1 MKYGKDKSVFL
12 FSKVILIILFI
23 FAVTGTVFAGQTI
36 DEARSK
42 WIGVSINKLIEKHGY
57 PDQSFTAPNG
67 NTVYVVIKNIKKLYP
82 VPVFKQPERKEVDM
96 YNTKTGAY
104 SYGTTTSGGGWT
116 VEQQMQKSECAGYFE
131 INKDKII
138 VEVKFKGDEC
148 PQ

>member
-1 MKYGKDKSVFL
+1 MKYGKEKSVFL
-12 FSKVILIILFI
+12 FSKAIWVILFI

-67 NTVYVVIKNIKKLYP
+67 NTVYVVIKNVRKLYP
-82 VPVFKQPERKEVDM
+82 VSVFRQPERKEVDM

-104 SYGTTTSGGGWT
+104 SYGTTTTGGGWT

-131 INKDKII
+131 VNKDKII

>member
-12 FSKVILIILFI
+12 YSKAILVILFI
-23 FAVTGTVFAGQTI
+23 FAVTGTVSAGQTI
-36 DEARSK
+36 DEVRSK

-67 NTVYVVIKNIKKLYP
+67 NTVYVVIKNVKKLYP
-82 VPVFKQPERKEVDM
+82 VPVFRQPDRKEVDM

-104 SYGTTTSGGGWT
+104 SYGTTTTGGGWT

-131 INKDKII
+131 VNKDKVI

>member
-12 FSKVILIILFI
+12 FSKAILVILFI

-67 NTVYVVIKNIKKLYP
+67 NTVYVVIKNVKKLYP
-82 VPVFKQPERKEVDM
+82 VPVFRQPDRKEVDI

-104 SYGTTTSGGGWT
+104 SYGTTTTGGGWT

-131 INKDKII
+131 VNKDKII

>member
-1 MKYGKDKSVFL
+1 MKYGKEKIVFL
-12 FSKVILIILFI
+12 FSKAILVILFI

-36 DEARSK
+36 DDVRSK

-67 NTVYVVIKNIKKLYP
+67 NTVYVVIKNVRKLYP
-82 VPVFKQPERKEVDM
+82 VPVFKQPDRKEVDM

-104 SYGTTTSGGGWT
+104 SYGTTTTGGGWT

-131 INKDKII
+131 VNSDKVI

>member
-1 MKYGKDKSVFL
+1 MKYVNSKSVFIY
-12 FSKVILIILFI
+12 SKVILAVLFI
-23 FAVTGTVFAGQTI
+23 FTVTDTAFAGQTL
-36 DEARSK
+36 DDVRKK

-67 NTVYVVIKNIKKLYP
+67 NTVYVVIKNVKKLYP
-82 VPVFKQPERKEVDM
+82 VPVFRQPERKEVDV

-116 VEQQMQKSECAGYFE
+116 VEQQMMKSECAGYFE

>member
-1 MKYGKDKSVFL
+1 MKYVKSKSVFIY
-12 FSKVILIILFI
+12 SKIILAVLFI
-23 FAVTGTVFAGQTI
+23 FTVTDTAFAGQTL
-36 DEARSK
+36 DDVRKK

-67 NTVYVVIKNIKKLYP
+67 NTVYVVIKNVKKLYP
-82 VPVFKQPERKEVDM
+82 VPVFRQPERKEVDM

-116 VEQQMQKSECAGYFE
+116 VEQQMMKSECAGYFE

>member
-1 MKYGKDKSVFL
+1 MKYRKDNNVFL
-12 FSKVILIILFI
+12 YSKAILVILFI
-23 FAVTGTVFAGQTI
+23 FTVTGTVFAGQTI
-36 DEARSK
+36 DDVRSK

-82 VPVFKQPERKEVDM
+82 VPVFKQPDRKEVDLF
-96 YNTKTGAY
+96 NTKTGAY
-104 SYGTTTSGGGWT
+104 SYGTTTTGGGWT

-131 INKDKII
+131 VNKDKVI

>member
-1 MKYGKDKSVFL
+1 MKYGKDKSAFL
-12 FSKVILIILFI
+12 YSKVILVILFI
-23 FAVTGTVFAGQTI
+23 FAVTSTVSAGQTI
-36 DEARSK
+36 DEVRSK

-57 PDQSFTAPNG
+57 PDQSYTAPNG

-96 YNTKTGAY
+96 FNTKTGAY
-104 SYGTTTSGGGWT
+104 SYGTTTTGGGWT

-131 INKDKII
+131 VNKDKVI

>member
-12 FSKVILIILFI
+12 FSKVILVILFI

>member
-1 MKYGKDKSVFL
+1 MNYGKEKSVFL
-12 FSKVILIILFI
+12 YSKAILVILFI

-67 NTVYVVIKNIKKLYP
+67 NTVYVVIKNVRKLYP
-82 VPVFKQPERKEVDM
+82 VSVFRQPDRKEVDM

-104 SYGTTTSGGGWT
+104 SYGTTTTGGGWT

-131 INKDKII
+131 VNKDKII

>member
-1 MKYGKDKSVFL
+1 MKYIKSKSVFVY
-12 FSKVILIILFI
+12 SKAILALLFI
-23 FAVTGTVFAGQTI
+23 FTVTDTVFAGQTF
-36 DEARSK
+36 DDVRKK

-67 NTVYVVIKNIKKLYP
+67 NTVYVVIKNVKKLYP
-82 VPVFKQPERKEVDM
+82 VPVFKQPERKEVDI

-116 VEQQMQKSECAGYFE
+116 VEQQMMKSECAGYFE
-131 INKDKII
+131 INKDKTI

>member
-1 MKYGKDKSVFL
+1 MRYGKDNSTFIY
-12 FSKVILIILFI
+12 STTISVILFM
-23 FAVTGTVFAGQTI
+23 FTVTGVVFAGQTI
-36 DEARSK
+36 DEVRSK

-67 NTVYVVIKNIKKLYP
+67 NTVYVVIKNVKKLYP
-82 VPVFKQPERKEVDM
+82 VSVFRQPERKEIDM
-96 YNTKTGAY
+96 YNTKTGTY
-104 SYGTTTSGGGWT
+104 SYGTTTSGGAWT

-131 INKDKII
+131 VNKDKII

>member
-12 FSKVILIILFI
+12 FSKAILVILFI
-23 FAVTGTVFAGQTI
+23 FAVTSTVFAGQTI

-67 NTVYVVIKNIKKLYP
+67 NTVYVVIKNVKKLYP
-82 VPVFKQPERKEVDM
+82 VPVFRQPDRKEVDM

-104 SYGTTTSGGGWT
+104 SYGTTTTGGGWT

-131 INKDKII
+131 VNKDKII

>member
-42 WIGVSINKLIEKHGY
+42 WIGDSINKLIEKHGY

>member
-1 MKYGKDKSVFL
+1 MKYEKDKSVFL
-12 FSKVILIILFI
+12 YLKAILVILFI

-36 DEARSK
+36 DEVRSK

-67 NTVYVVIKNIKKLYP
+67 NTVYVVIKNVRKLYP
-82 VPVFKQPERKEVDM
+82 VSVFRQPDHKEVDM

-104 SYGTTTSGGGWT
+104 SYGTTTTGGGWT

-131 INKDKII
+131 VNKDKII

>member
-1 MKYGKDKSVFL
+1 MKYEKDKSVFL
-12 FSKVILIILFI
+12 YSKALLVILFI
-23 FAVTGTVFAGQTI
+23 LAVTGTVFAGQTI

-67 NTVYVVIKNIKKLYP
+67 NTVYVVIKNVRKLYP
-82 VPVFKQPERKEVDM
+82 VPVFKQPERKEVDL

-104 SYGTTTSGGGWT
+104 SYGTTTTGGGWT

-131 INKDKII
+131 VNKDKII

>member
-12 FSKVILIILFI
+12 FSKVILVILFI
-23 FAVTGTVFAGQTI
+23 FAVTDTVFAGQTI